1 MANAIT
7 ERSDIMS
14 TFLPV
19 LLGSDAN
26 VYGMARSFYMA
37 YHIKSAC
44 VCKRRLIATQNTKLL
59 CEVVEEPRLEE
70 DEIFVSTLVQFAEK
84 HKGTTLV
91 LQSCADGYT
100 ILLARNREALEPYY
114 AFACPSLENVMSLD
128 IKENFYKACEA
139 HGLSY
144 PKTWSCTAQNYK
156 TVELPFA
163 FPCIIKASNSMAY
176 WNCEFPHKKKVFLAN
191 DRAEFDA
198 ITAAIYGSSYQDA
211 LVLQEYIPG
220 DDNCMRVLNCYS
232 GKDHKVKLMALG
244 RPLLEEQTPEG
255 IGNYAAIL
263 SIKDE
268 ALMEKMK
275 AFLEDVGWEGFS
287 NFDMKYDS
295 RTGEYKLF
303 EMNPR
308 QGRSSFFV
316 TASGY
321 NLAKWLVEDV
331 VEHKEQ
337 PLTIA
342 DTESLWMIAP
352 FGVIKKYLSDKE
364 LLAEAIRLK
373 KAGKASHQLFCME
386 DFSVKR
392 LLWYI
397 KSQLNY
403 YRKTARYYG
412 NKGLKD

>member
-1 MANAIT
+1 MAQ
-7 ERSDIMS
+7 
-14 TFLPV
+14 FLPV

-26 VYGMARSFYMA
+26 VYGMARSFYMK
-37 YHIKSAC
+37 YGIPSAC
-44 VCKRRLIATQNTKLL
+44 VCKRRLIATQNTRLL
-59 CEVVEEPRLEE
+59 SHVVVEPRLEE
-70 DEIFVSTLVQFAEK
+70 DEVFVKTLVDFAK
-84 HKGTTLV
+84 AHSDLPLV

-100 ILLARNREALEPYY
+100 ILLARNRQALAPYY
-114 AFACPSLENVMSLD
+114 RFACPQLETVLALD

-144 PKTWSCTAQNYK
+144 PKTAHCTAGNYK
-156 TVELPFA
+156 TVELPFE
-163 FPCIIKASNSMAY
+163 FPCIIKPSNSMAY
-176 WNCEFPHKKKVFLAN
+176 WNCEFPHKKKVFLAQ
-191 DRAEFDA
+191 DRREFDE
-198 ITAAIYGSSYQDA
+198 ITAAIYSSSYQDP
-211 LVLQEYIPG
+211 LILQEYIPG

-232 GKDHKVKLMALG
+232 GLDHKVKLMALG

-263 SIKDE
+263 SVEDD

-275 AFLEDVGWEGFS
+275 AFLEDMEWEGFS

-331 VEHKEQ
+331 VEGKHLE
-337 PLTIA
+337 LTIA
-342 DTESLWMIAP
+342 HTQSLWMIAP
-352 FGVIKKYLSDKE
+352 FGVIKKYLKDPQ
-364 LLAEAIRLK
+364 LLQEAIRLK
-373 KAGKASHQLFCME
+373 KAGKASHQLFCKE
-386 DFSVKR
+386 DFSFKR
-392 LLWYI
+392 LIWYI

-412 NKGLKD
+412 NKSLKD